1 MAGRPW
7 GRRGVG
13 RLLALLL
20 LASITGPLVPATVP
34 APRAAAVELAP
45 AAERLDPSPLLPPLM
60 LPGSAGR
67 RDARPA
73 ANASPV
79 DAAHLPGIDAPRT
92 DGEPRWIPSTVDSAS
107 RPGIDAPAAGQL
119 ARPLLG

>member
-7 GRRGVG
+7 CRRGVG

-20 LASITGPLVPATVP
+20 VAGITGSLVPATVP
-34 APRAAAVELAP
+34 APHAAAVDLAP
-45 AAERLDPSPLLPPLM
+45 AAERLDPSPLLPPLL
-60 LPGSAGR
+60 LPDVTAPR
-67 RDARPA
+67 VVRPA

-79 DAAHLPGIDAPRT
+79 DAARLPDIGAP
-92 DGEPRWIPSTVDSAS
+92 
-107 RPGIDAPAAGQL
+107 APAARPL